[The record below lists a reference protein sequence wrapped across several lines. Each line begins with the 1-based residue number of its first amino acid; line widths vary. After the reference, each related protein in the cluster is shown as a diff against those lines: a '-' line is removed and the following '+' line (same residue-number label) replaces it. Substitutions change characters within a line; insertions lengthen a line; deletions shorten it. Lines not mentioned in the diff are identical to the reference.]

1 MSAPTNNADLVSA
14 ANTSR
19 ERFRITSGQGSPLER
34 TLAHSDVAAPA
45 APSVGVTH
53 ATGSG
58 SGGTGLAM
66 ETEAPPAIS
75 PSAEMRTPDQLHL
88 NRDEAAPGPTSTSER
103 SAMIAES
110 GDADARPVPR
120 PCAYT
125 DVRIADHG
133 GSALAASAAPAA
145 REPLDP
151 RLVAVVAASVG
162 ARATSSSASEA
173 PTESSTLRAG
183 HVVLPSWRRSEA
195 DTERSMVA
203 SNTAPTP
210 DGGWEENAK
219 TFLTNYL
226 PVPMPVVD
234 TTPVGHWTPGLPKPK
249 AQAAVKAAPAKAAPR
264 PEWTADQWQGWQD
277 PSWRKDADD
286 YDRFPNWRSS
296 QRHGP

>member
-1 MSAPTNNADLVSA
+1 M
-14 ANTSR
+14 
-19 ERFRITSGQGSPLER
+19 
-34 TLAHSDVAAPA
+34 
-45 APSVGVTH
+45 
-53 ATGSG
+53 
-58 SGGTGLAM
+58 
-66 ETEAPPAIS
+66 
-75 PSAEMRTPDQLHL
+75 
-88 NRDEAAPGPTSTSER
+88 
-103 SAMIAES
+103 
-110 GDADARPVPR
+110 
-120 PCAYT
+120 
-125 DVRIADHG
+125 RIADHG

-162 ARATSSSASEA
+162 ARASSSSASEA

-264 PEWTADQWQGWQD
+264 PEWTADQ
-277 PSWRKDADD
+277 
-286 YDRFPNWRSS
+286 
-296 QRHGP
+296 